1 MKEGYWQPFD
11 KQEMFRIYTECAQIT
26 GKVNYKKWMKTE
38 NRNFTEEEKIG
49 QKHRKI
55 CSNLILTWEV
65 QTKVIV
71 RFHFLLIRL
80 ATIKKSDHTVCKT

>member
-1 MKEGYWQPFD
+1 
-11 KQEMFRIYTECAQIT
+11 
-26 GKVNYKKWMKTE
+26 MKTE
-38 NRNFTEEEKIG
+38 NSNFTEEEKIG
-49 QKHRKI
+49 HKHRKI

-71 RFHFLLIRL
+71 RFRFILIRL